1 MKDDSP
7 REKKGFFSVF
17 KKSKQKKSDEEVTE
31 EIKDI
36 VQESHEAGVIAENT
50 VEMINNII
58 DLGEKTVSDVM
69 THRKNVV
76 FMDAEATL
84 EETFEKTMQDG
95 FSRYPVYVDNIDN
108 IVGIYHIRDLV
119 KCYFKPE
126 NRGKT
131 LLQLSEELLM
141 EVSAVPET
149 RLISKLFKEM
159 QHKKSHMVLV
169 VDEYGETAGIVT
181 MEDVLEEIVGNI
193 WDEHDEPDT
202 GIDKQKDGSYLLY
215 GHTELSEAG
224 DALDIEFS
232 NENIETVNGFMT
244 YNLGH
249 IPQEGEKFSFEF
261 KGYLFEIIS
270 VKNRVVEE
278 VKATKLYDY
287 SED

>member
-119 KCYFKPE
+119 KC
-126 NRGKT
+126 
-131 LLQLSEELLM
+131 
-141 EVSAVPET
+141 
-149 RLISKLFKEM
+149 
-159 QHKKSHMVLV
+159 
-169 VDEYGETAGIVT
+169 
-181 MEDVLEEIVGNI
+181 
-193 WDEHDEPDT
+193 
-202 GIDKQKDGSYLLY
+202 
-215 GHTELSEAG
+215 
-224 DALDIEFS
+224 
-232 NENIETVNGFMT
+232 
-244 YNLGH
+244 
-249 IPQEGEKFSFEF
+249 
-261 KGYLFEIIS
+261 
-270 VKNRVVEE
+270 
-278 VKATKLYDY
+278 
-287 SED
+287 